1 MKFSINYI
9 FLLVLII
16 AFSIYA
22 QYNVKK
28 YSIDN
33 KWFYMCLAIVS
44 YMCVCFL
51 LYKIYKQPNIEMGT
65 INLIWSVFSIISIVI
80 LGRVAFH
87 EIITKYDIIGIVFCL
102 IGLYFIILY

>member
-1 MKFSINYI
+1 MKISVSYI
-9 FLLVLII
+9 FLILLIV

-22 QYNVKK
+22 QYNIKK

-44 YMCVCFL
+44 SVVVCFL
-51 LYKIYKQPNIEMGT
+51 LYKIYKQPSSEMGT
-65 INLIWSVFSIISIVI
+65 INLIWSVCSIISIVI